1 MILATYEIVTD
12 YILSTIKCDLRCCA
26 ELGAQTEWGAPPSM
40 SYPSPSCVCAR
51 QLGSELGQTANDY
64 ANSQITVDSA
74 ICRSGRF
81 ARATRSVARAGLN
94 STCKVLIESLGSII
108 QKTRTHGV
116 ILQTPSPTHPAGQL
130 PEKCTHSCKSI
141 YIHSTRTSIWKHV
154 FLSEFV
160 IYSEIP

>member
-51 QLGSELGQTANDY
+51 QLGSEHGQPANDY

-74 ICRSGRF
+74 ICRSGLF

-94 STCKVLIESLGSII
+94 SACKALIESPSSII

-116 ILQTPSPTHPAGQL
+116 ILRTLSPTHPAGHL
-130 PEKCTHSCKSI
+130 REKCTHSCKSI
-141 YIHSTRTSIWKHV
+141 STRKKHTTRDSTY
-154 FLSEFV
+154 LKT
-160 IYSEIP
+160 

>member
-1 MILATYEIVTD
+1 VILATYEIVTD
-12 YILSTIKCDLRCCA
+12 YILSTVKCALRCCA

-74 ICRSGRF
+74 ICRSGLF

-108 QKTRTHGV
+108 QKK
-116 ILQTPSPTHPAGQL
+116 SAPTESSFRLRL
-130 PEKCTHSCKSI
+130 PPTLRVSCLRNHKCTHSCKSFS
-141 YIHSTRTSIWKHV
+141 YRTW
-154 FLSEFV
+154 
-160 IYSEIP
+160 